1 MLLRLNEPGHRIGF
15 AILGG
20 VFGEGIDYLGGSL
33 IGVVIVSTGLPG
45 LNVKTQLVAEH
56 YRQQGNDGYDFAYR
70 YPGFSRVLQTAGRL
84 IRSESDSGV
93 VVLVD
98 DRFKQPF
105 YRDLY
110 PESWQVGFPENL
122 TVLLSQIESFWSR
135 LPDRIGQSLER

>member
-1 MLLRLNEPGHRIGF
+1 
-15 AILGG
+15 
-20 VFGEGIDYLGGSL
+20 
-33 IGVVIVSTGLPG
+33 G
-45 LNVKTQLVAEH
+45 LNVKTQLVADH

-105 YRDLY
+105 YRALY
-110 PESWQVGFPENL
+110 PESWQIAYPENL
-122 TVLLSQIESFWSR
+122 GALRSGVTSFWSR
-135 LPDRIGQSLER
+135 LPDNIGQTLDR